1 MWSQQQWELWRQPA
15 AEAELPH
22 DMVAAVVGVGD
33 DDDVLILKWSGGLIV
48 GQMDWTQV
56 FSEHKSVETLQMTQT
71 SSWGLARPQKNEHM
85 GPSGWTFFTTWSI
98 KGTWELLQTHSH
110 SGSVVVVDLLLHSP
124 KILWLCHTSVLCLS
138 DAFNSIFNVWTSLDN
153 VQQKWMMVGGLTGC
167 CPKCNNCKNHLNA
180 TITHNQEQVHH

>member
-85 GPSGWTFFTTWSI
+85 GRLVGSF
-98 KGTWELLQTHSH
+98 LQHEVSREH
-110 SGSVVVVDLLLHSP
+110 GSYYKPIATVDL
-124 KILWLCHTSVLCLS
+124 
-138 DAFNSIFNVWTSLDN
+138 
-153 VQQKWMMVGGLTGC
+153 
-167 CPKCNNCKNHLNA
+167 
-180 TITHNQEQVHH
+180 